1 MKYFA
6 YGMNT
11 NLSQMAQRC
20 PNSKS
25 LGRAVLYNHEFRF
38 ARHADIIENPEFATH
53 GVLWEITPDCEL
65 ALDALEGYPTYYLKK
80 IVNVFH
86 NGKAV
91 NCMVYYMTGE
101 NVDEFPSDG
110 YLEMLMEGYKEHGVD
125 NNQLYS
131 SLALIDSIKQRQK
144 DLETKYYYS
153 LN

>member
-20 PNSKS
+20 PNAKS

>member
-1 MKYFA
+1 
-6 YGMNT
+6 
-11 NLSQMAQRC
+11 
-20 PNSKS
+20 
-25 LGRAVLYNHEFRF
+25 
-38 ARHADIIENPEFATH
+38 
-53 GVLWEITPDCEL
+53 
-65 ALDALEGYPTYYLKK
+65 
-80 IVNVFH
+80 
-86 NGKAV
+86 
-91 NCMVYYMTGE
+91 MVYYMTGE